1 MPSDSRPTSPTAR
14 KATSLELL
22 HDLPDADIAP
32 PDPRGWFFREN
43 GGGQMGG
50 SLGPQDFE
58 ETPKNPG
65 VLDQL
70 VLSTPP
76 RWKTHHSLE
85 PSKIFM
91 SSEAQHDFLD
101 STFGFSKGHSSSFS
115 QQSHG
120 FHMFSAVKKSQ
131 VCLETKEIFPER
143 NELES
148 RASYWGLPQKIPFDV
163 FFCRFPFFWGSC
175 NRELHRTRT
184 CLWPN

>member
-76 RWKTHHSLE
+76 PLE
-85 PSKIFM
+85 DSPQLGTKQNFHEFR
-91 SSEAQHDFLD
+91 SS
-101 STFGFSKGHSSSFS
+101 T
-115 QQSHG
+115 
-120 FHMFSAVKKSQ
+120 
-131 VCLETKEIFPER
+131 
-143 NELES
+143 
-148 RASYWGLPQKIPFDV
+148 
-163 FFCRFPFFWGSC
+163 
-175 NRELHRTRT
+175 
-184 CLWPN
+184 